1 MVLLFSSLWAAHLSG
16 MGFDFI
22 VIAPLLPCHCSFFL
36 SLEVGYLF
44 LMGSSILLSM
54 SVQQRVV
61 ILVLLQEEMSACPLL
76 CHLELEAPSSFQ
88 KSYFSFLPLSLHSL
102 YFHYILFCHSCSM
115 HSLLVPPFR
124 TYFFSL
130 KFFVMI
136 FLIFFFKQLLCL
148 SSPFFSSL
156 YSKKKYV
163 FIFGCAGS
171 SLLCGP
177 FSSCGR

>member
-156 YSKKKYV
+156 SSKKKVCIYFWLCWV
-163 FIFGCAGS
+163 FTAVWAF
-171 SLLCGP
+171 L
-177 FSSCGR
+177 

>member
-1 MVLLFSSLWAAHLSG
+1 M
-16 MGFDFI
+16 
-22 VIAPLLPCHCSFFL
+22 SFF
-36 SLEVGYLF
+36 SHIY
-44 LMGSSILLSM
+44 
-54 SVQQRVV
+54 
-61 ILVLLQEEMSACPLL
+61 
-76 CHLELEAPSSFQ
+76 
-88 KSYFSFLPLSLHSL
+88 FLPQILRIITNQL
-102 YFHYILFCHSCSM
+102 YLWIFVPFVGEKQMPNGKICLYSRSFYRVKTRTLLKKNILFCHSCSM

-156 YSKKKYV
+156 SSKKKYV